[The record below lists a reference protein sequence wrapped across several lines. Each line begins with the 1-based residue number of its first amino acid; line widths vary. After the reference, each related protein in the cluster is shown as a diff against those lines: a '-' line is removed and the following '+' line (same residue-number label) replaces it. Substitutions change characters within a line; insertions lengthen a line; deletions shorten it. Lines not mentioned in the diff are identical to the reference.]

1 MDSHDNLTAS
11 RKSLFSISVDD
22 VIIHR
27 IFRSFEEEIKRLS
40 SEVSQLKKQLSLM
53 ATKDEVHEIDVS
65 VHKLDQRATAI
76 SDRLEDSV
84 ADLRSSCDNTFTTL
98 EKYVKDEITTA
109 TVSVNNVVRAK
120 TELLKEEVYV
130 ICKDALE
137 KTSVSGEIK
146 KISVD
151 SKNIKEKV
159 QEIQNFIINFVG
171 KNCDKSLRELV
182 DIMVQR
188 DREKIKEN
196 EMQTEQNEKRI
207 DDVEKKIFQ
216 IFGADNI
223 ILPKYKKPDMDK
235 YESKPKL
242 PKLAS
247 PKCYTD
253 YLEYIMTIVPMIQV
267 LLKAHYH
274 NIIAVSNLVYDKE
287 EREATQVDLEKQ
299 LEKVTGL
306 INDVDDIKNNKEIFN
321 NVCKQVEDMA
331 VSQAIFSDFMTSMK
345 EFKETVAVKSD
356 VDNQISQSLS
366 DINQEIQILKER
378 QNRIAVANSRIN
390 PRQPIVRTTRINFGF
405 NSSRSVPENIRFVNT
420 DQDNKSEPS
429 SSEESGPP
437 DKMDTTSSKPS
448 SLSSPEDEKQKAIYE
463 LLNAELPSPPSD
475 SPRSN
480 HSENSNSNV
489 SSSLKLSS
497 RIKGNQ
503 LDINPAMAAVKPR
516 GRASYNI
523 IYGEKGRPSTSKLN
537 IRRKEMIE
545 EPGTQ
550 LKSTQKTATKVSLP
564 DDAELPSPDP
574 NNLYYSTK
582 K

>member
-84 ADLRSSCDNTFTTL
+84 ADLRSNCDNTFSTL

-196 EMQTEQNEKRI
+196 DMQTEQNEKRI

-242 PKLAS
+242 PKLDS

-253 YLEYIMTIVPMIQV
+253 YFEYIMTIVPMIQV

-306 INDVDDIKNNKEIFN
+306 INDVDDIKNNKELFN

-448 SLSSPEDEKQKAIYE
+448 SSSSPEDEKQKAIYE

-564 DDAELPSPDP
+564 DDAEIPSPDP

>member
-242 PKLAS
+242 PKLDS

-306 INDVDDIKNNKEIFN
+306 INDVDDIKNNKELFN

-429 SSEESGPP
+429 SSEESGPQ

-448 SLSSPEDEKQKAIYE
+448 SSSSPEDEKQKAIYE

-564 DDAELPSPDP
+564 DDAEIPSPDP